1 MLPDFRAALFQAA
14 RLQKA
19 LDLFETLAQSQ
30 VIDIAHDGGQARA
43 QIGGKRN
50 NQAGHEARLYSN
62 LPRCQKNRYLTQ
74 KKWKPL
80 ILCVSRPCARADKN
94 PGCM

>member
-43 QIGGKRN
+43 QVGGKGN
-50 NQAGHEARLYSN
+50 N
-62 LPRCQKNRYLTQ
+62 
-74 KKWKPL
+74 
-80 ILCVSRPCARADKN
+80 
-94 PGCM
+94 